1 MEEPGLPLV
10 DHTSLKRSKPGLLD
24 SKSIH
29 INDKLWKTRGSRLHI
44 PTPLRPGLV
53 QDSATECKNEI
64 NLILSIICNE
74 KKRHT

>member
-1 MEEPGLPLV
+1 MENNKGLKITYSHP
-10 DHTSLKRSKPGLLD
+10 P
-24 SKSIH
+24 
-29 INDKLWKTRGSRLHI
+29 
-44 PTPLRPGLV
+44 RPGLV